1 MSTQDDLSAII
12 GKIVQNPEF
21 ADMVSSIKGESKN
34 DNREN
39 ITNEM
44 MSKLPDVLAM
54 VSPMLEGNYEKNDAD
69 SAKGK
74 GSDASVSDKAAPLK
88 KYDKGKAERLLNAL
102 KPYLRSERC
111 DIIDKCVSM
120 MQLTDVMGVLQG
132 LDGLSSSS
140 KKDGGEG
147 DLHT

>member
-1 MSTQDDLSAII
+1 
-12 GKIVQNPEF
+12 
-21 ADMVSSIKGESKN
+21 MVSSIKGESKN

-120 MQLTDVMGVLQG
+120 MQLTDVM
-132 LDGLSSSS
+132 
-140 KKDGGEG
+140 
-147 DLHT
+147 